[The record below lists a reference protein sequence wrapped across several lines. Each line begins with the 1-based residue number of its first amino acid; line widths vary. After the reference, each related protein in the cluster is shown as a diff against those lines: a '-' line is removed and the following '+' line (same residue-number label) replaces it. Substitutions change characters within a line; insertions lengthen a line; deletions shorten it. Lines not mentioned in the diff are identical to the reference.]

1 MGLPIPGTKA
11 PAEMKYIVQQMAGG
25 VAVFDCDNDGKLD
38 IAVVTPTTIEGY
50 KAGGDLMVTLYHQD
64 DGFKFTDIT
73 KSSGLNRK
81 GWGMGLA
88 VADYDND
95 GLPDLYVTGYGGNA
109 LYHNLGNCKF
119 EDVTD
124 RAGVGGGGFS
134 TGAAWGDYDR
144 DGNVDLFVSRYI
156 HTDAKNLGAIK
167 TDYKGLVV
175 EAPWGMSGE
184 TDFLFHN
191 LGNGKFEEVSKKA
204 GVSDP
209 EGRLG
214 LGVVWGDFDNDG
226 WPDLFVGNDT
236 EPSYFY
242 RNKHDG
248 TFEDLALLSGAAVS
262 AEGKA
267 MGSMGVDAGDFDR
280 DGKLDITVGT
290 FAYQPDNLFHNQ
302 GDEFNDITWAAKLG
316 QATFRWVKWGPVLR
330 TSTTMAGPTSWS
342 RPDTSIPPSIRLPGE
357 PGFREPMMVFRNTG
371 KLAFDNVSDA
381 SGVNDEPLQSRRGI
395 AYGDLNNDGNIDAVV
410 FNVGEPPSILLND
423 SKNANHRVLFKLV
436 GTKSNKAAI
445 GARVTI
451 TAGGATQIREVK
463 GGSSYISQSDLR
475 LHFGLGPD
483 TTKIEKVDIRW
494 PNGNTEELKDV
505 AADAIYTVVEGG
517 GIKETTP
524 LPPVRAGES
533 GRQALSWRLLLLRH
547 DLVAVDD
554 AAAFQHR
561 IELVGLE
568 ILDRLDFAG
577 GPLDFQRVDLGGVVQ
592 AEVHAEVVVA
602 RDSFRR

>member
-1 MGLPIPGTKA
+1 MRLFSAAVMTLALSSSLGQSAPIHFHIANQEVGLPVPGNKP

-25 VAVFDCDNDGKLD
+25 VALFDCDNDGKLD
-38 IAVVTPTTIEGY
+38 IAVVTPSTIDGY
-50 KAGGDLMVTLYHQD
+50 KAGGDLMVRLYHQD
-64 DGFKFTDIT
+64 EGFKFTDIT
-73 KSSGLNRK
+73 KSSGLTRK

-119 EDVTD
+119 EDVTEH
-124 RAGVGGGGFS
+124 AGVGGGGFS
-134 TGAAWGDYDR
+134 TGAAWADYDR

-156 HTDAKNLGAIK
+156 HTDAKNLPPIH

-184 TDFLFHN
+184 SDYLFHN
-191 LGNGKFEEVSKKA
+191 RGDGTFEEVSKKA

-236 EPSYFY
+236 EPSYLY

-290 FAYQPDNLFHNQ
+290 FAYQPDDLFHNQ

-316 QATFRWVKWGPVLR
+316 QATFRWVKWGTGFADFDNDGWLDIMVA
-330 TSTTMAGPTSWS
+330 AGHIYTAI
-342 RPDTSIPPSIRLPGE
+342 DTLPGE
-357 PGFREPMMVFRNTG
+357 PQFREPMMVFRNTG
-371 KLAFDNVSDA
+371 KLTFENVSDS
-381 SGVNDEPLQSRRGI
+381 SGVNDGPMQSRRGI
-395 AYGDLNNDGNIDAVV
+395 AYGDLNNDGNIDAAV
-410 FNVGEPPSILLND
+410 FNVGEPPTILLND
-423 SKNANHRVLFKLV
+423 SKNANHRVMFKLV
-436 GTKSNKAAI
+436 GAKSNKAAI

-451 TAGGATQIREVK
+451 TAGGVSQMREVK
-463 GGSSYISQSDLR
+463 GGSTYISQSDLR

-483 TTKIEKVDIRW
+483 TAKMEKIVIRW
-494 PNGNTEELKDV
+494 PNGNLEELKDV
-505 AADAIYTVVEGG
+505 AVDAIHTVVEGA
-517 GIKETTP
+517 GIKESTP
-524 LPPVRAGES
+524 LPAISSAG
-533 GRQALSWRLLLLRH
+533 
-547 DLVAVDD
+547 
-554 AAAFQHR
+554 AASKR
-561 IELVGLE
+561 
-568 ILDRLDFAG
+568 
-577 GPLDFQRVDLGGVVQ
+577 
-592 AEVHAEVVVA
+592 
-602 RDSFRR
+602 